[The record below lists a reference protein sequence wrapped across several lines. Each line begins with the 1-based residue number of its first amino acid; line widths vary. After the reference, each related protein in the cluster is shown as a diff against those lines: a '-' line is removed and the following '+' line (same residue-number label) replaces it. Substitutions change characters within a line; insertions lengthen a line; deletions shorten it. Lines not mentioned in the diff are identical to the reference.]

1 MSKFFEEGK
10 FYKFASENAKK
21 DFIAGGWAANYQIAG
36 YIGMTPFEVKILPD
50 NISGGK
56 KVCEIRLIDENDFV
70 DLAKIS
76 DAVNRHSGALFV
88 SVGPLS
94 DEFKYF
100 IQVAHAVGVKPEVE
114 PVPVKLASVWKLLV
128 VKNGKIEINS
138 RHTSKE
144 YAEDEAERLLNRGT
158 AEDCYI
164 IKGDITKASIVKQVK
179 QETI

>member
-1 MSKFFEEGK
+1 MSDFFEEGK
-10 FYKFASENAKK
+10 FYKFVSENAKK
-21 DFIAGGWAANYQIAG
+21 QFVSGGWASNYQIAG

-50 NISGGK
+50 NLSGGK

-76 DAVNRHSGALFV
+76 DEENRHHGAMFV
-88 SVGPLS
+88 SAGPLS

-100 IQVAHAVGVKPEVE
+100 IQAEVGVKPEVE
-114 PVPVKLASVWKLLV
+114 SVSVWKLLV

-179 QETI
+179 QEAI

>member
-1 MSKFFEEGK
+1 MSDFFEEGK
-10 FYKFASENAKK
+10 FYKFVSENAKK
-21 DFIAGGWAANYQIAG
+21 QFVSGGWASNYQIAG

-76 DAVNRHSGALFV
+76 DERNRHQGAMFV
-88 SVGPLS
+88 SAGPLS
-94 DEFKYF
+94 DEFDYF
-100 IQVAHAVGVKPEVE
+100 IQAEVGVKPEVE
-114 PVPVKLASVWKLLV
+114 LASVWKLLV

-138 RHTSKE
+138 RHVSKE

>member
-1 MSKFFEEGK
+1 MSNFFEEGK

-21 DFIAGGWAANYQIAG
+21 QFVSGGWAANYQIAG

-50 NISGGK
+50 NVSGGK

-76 DAVNRHSGALFV
+76 DEENRHRGAMFV
-88 SVGPLS
+88 SAGPLS

-100 IQVAHAVGVKPEVE
+100 IQAEVGVKPEVE
-114 PVPVKLASVWKLLV
+114 LVSVWKLLV

>member
-1 MSKFFEEGK
+1 MSDFFEEGK
-10 FYKFASENAKK
+10 FYKFVSENAKK
-21 DFIAGGWAANYQIAG
+21 QFVSGGWAANYQIAG

-50 NISGGK
+50 NVSGGK
-56 KVCEIRLIDENDFV
+56 KVCEIRLINENDFV

-76 DAVNRHSGALFV
+76 DTQNRHRGAMFV
-88 SVGPLS
+88 SAGPLS
-94 DEFKYF
+94 DEFQYF
-100 IQVAHAVGVKPEVE
+100 IQAEVGVKPEVE
-114 PVPVKLASVWKLLV
+114 PAPVKLASVWKLLV

-138 RHTSKE
+138 RHVTKE
-144 YAEDEAERLLNRGT
+144 RAEDEAKRLLNRGT

>member
-1 MSKFFEEGK
+1 MSDFFEEGK
-10 FYKFASENAKK
+10 FYKFVSENAKK
-21 DFIAGGWAANYQIAG
+21 QFVSGGWAVNYQIAG

-50 NISGGK
+50 NLSGGK

-76 DAVNRHSGALFV
+76 DEENRHHGAMFV
-88 SVGPLS
+88 SAGPLS

-100 IQVAHAVGVKPEVE
+100 IQAEVGVKPEVE
-114 PVPVKLASVWKLLV
+114 SVSVWKLLV

>member
-1 MSKFFEEGK
+1 
-10 FYKFASENAKK
+10 
-21 DFIAGGWAANYQIAG
+21 
-36 YIGMTPFEVKILPD
+36 MTPFEVKILPD
-50 NISGGK
+50 NVSGGK

-76 DAVNRHSGALFV
+76 DAQNRHRGAMFV
-88 SVGPLS
+88 SAGPLS
-94 DEFKYF
+94 DEFQYF
-100 IQVAHAVGVKPEVE
+100 IQAEVGVKPEVE
-114 PVPVKLASVWKLLV
+114 PAPVKLASVWKLLV

>member
-1 MSKFFEEGK
+1 MSDFFEEGK
-10 FYKFASENAKK
+10 FYKFVSENAKK
-21 DFIAGGWAANYQIAG
+21 QFIAGGWAANYQIAG

-50 NISGGK
+50 NVSGGK
-56 KVCEIRLIDENDFV
+56 KVCEIRLIDENDFM

-76 DAVNRHSGALFV
+76 DEGNRHRGAMFV
-88 SVGPLS
+88 SAGPLS
-94 DEFKYF
+94 DEFQYF
-100 IQVAHAVGVKPEVE
+100 IQAEVGVKPEVE
-114 PVPVKLASVWKLLV
+114 PAPVKLASVWKLLV

-144 YAEDEAERLLNRGT
+144 YAEGEAERLLNRGT

>member
-1 MSKFFEEGK
+1 MSNFFEEGK
-10 FYKFASENAKK
+10 FYKFVSENAKK
-21 DFIAGGWAANYQIAG
+21 QFVSGGWAANYQIAE

-50 NISGGK
+50 NVSGGK

-76 DAVNRHSGALFV
+76 DEENRHRGAMFV

-100 IQVAHAVGVKPEVE
+100 IQAEVGVKPEVE

-138 RHTSKE
+138 RHTLKE

-158 AEDCYI
+158 VEDCYI
-164 IKGDITKASIVKQVK
+164 IKGDITKASIIKQVK

>member
-1 MSKFFEEGK
+1 MSNFFEEGK
-10 FYKFASENAKK
+10 FYKFVSENAKK
-21 DFIAGGWAANYQIAG
+21 QFVSGGWAANYQIAE

-50 NISGGK
+50 NVSGGK

-76 DAVNRHSGALFV
+76 GAQNRHRGAMFV
-88 SVGPLS
+88 SAGPLS
-94 DEFKYF
+94 DEFEYF
-100 IQVAHAVGVKPEVE
+100 IQAEVGVKPEVE
-114 PVPVKLASVWKLLV
+114 LASVWKLLV

>member
-1 MSKFFEEGK
+1 MSDFFEEGK
-10 FYKFASENAKK
+10 FYKFVSENAKK
-21 DFIAGGWAANYQIAG
+21 HFVSGGWAANYQIAG

-50 NISGGK
+50 AVSGGK

-76 DAVNRHSGALFV
+76 DEGNRYSGALFV

-100 IQVAHAVGVKPEVE
+100 IQVEVGVKPEVE
-114 PVPVKLASVWKLLV
+114 PAPVKLASVWKLLV

>member
-21 DFIAGGWAANYQIAG
+21 DFIAGGWAANYQIAK
-36 YIGMTPFEVKILPD
+36 YIGMTPFEVKIVPD
-50 NISGGK
+50 TASGGR

-76 DAVNRHSGALFV
+76 GAENRHSGALFV
-88 SVGPLS
+88 SAGPLS
-94 DEFKYF
+94 DEFDYF
-100 IQVAHAVGVKPEVE
+100 IQAEVGVKPEVE

-138 RHTSKE
+138 RHVSKE
-144 YAEDEAERLLNRGT
+144 YAEGEAERLLNRGT
-158 AEDCYI
+158 VEDCYI
-164 IKGDITKASIVKQVK
+164 IKGDITKASIIKQVK

>member
-1 MSKFFEEGK
+1 MSDFFEEGK
-10 FYKFASENAKK
+10 FYKFVSENAKK
-21 DFIAGGWAANYQIAG
+21 QFVSGGWAANYQIAG

-50 NISGGK
+50 NVSGGK

-76 DAVNRHSGALFV
+76 GAQNRHRGAMFV
-88 SVGPLS
+88 SAGPLS
-94 DEFKYF
+94 DEFQYF
-100 IQVAHAVGVKPEVE
+100 IQAEVGVKPEVE
-114 PVPVKLASVWKLLV
+114 PVPLKLASDWKLLV

-144 YAEDEAERLLNRGT
+144 YAEGEAERLLNRGT

>member
-1 MSKFFEEGK
+1 MSDFFEEGK
-10 FYKFASENAKK
+10 FYKFVSENAKK
-21 DFIAGGWAANYQIAG
+21 QFVSGGWASNYQIAG

-50 NISGGK
+50 NLSGGK

-76 DAVNRHSGALFV
+76 DEENRHHGAMFV
-88 SVGPLS
+88 SAGPLS

-100 IQVAHAVGVKPEVE
+100 IQAEVGVKPEVE
-114 PVPVKLASVWKLLV
+114 SVSVWKLLV

-138 RHTSKE
+138 RHVSKE
-144 YAEDEAERLLNRGT
+144 RAEGEAERLLNRGT

-164 IKGDITKASIVKQVK
+164 IKGDITKASIIKQIK

>member
-1 MSKFFEEGK
+1 MSNFFEEGK

-21 DFIAGGWAANYQIAG
+21 QFVSGGWAANYQIAG

-50 NISGGK
+50 AVSGGK

-76 DAVNRHSGALFV
+76 DEGNRYSGALFV

-94 DEFKYF
+94 DEFNYF
-100 IQVAHAVGVKPEVE
+100 IQVEVGVKPEVE
-114 PVPVKLASVWKLLV
+114 SVPVKLASVWKLLV

-144 YAEDEAERLLNRGT
+144 YAEGEAERLLNRGT

-164 IKGDITKASIVKQVK
+164 IKGDITKASIIKQVK

>member
-1 MSKFFEEGK
+1 MSNFFEEGK
-10 FYKFASENAKK
+10 FYKFVSENAKK
-21 DFIAGGWAANYQIAG
+21 QFVSGGWAANYQIAG

-50 NISGGK
+50 TVSGGK

-76 DAVNRHSGALFV
+76 GAQNRHRGAMFV
-88 SVGPLS
+88 SAGPLS
-94 DEFKYF
+94 DEFDYF
-100 IQVAHAVGVKPEVE
+100 IQAEVGVKPEVE

-138 RHTSKE
+138 RHVSKE
-144 YAEDEAERLLNRGT
+144 YAEGEAERLLNRGT

-164 IKGDITKASIVKQVK
+164 IKGDIAKVSIVKQVK

>member
-1 MSKFFEEGK
+1 MSDFFEEGK
-10 FYKFASENAKK
+10 FYKFVSENAKK
-21 DFIAGGWAANYQIAG
+21 QFVSGGWAANYQIAG

-50 NISGGK
+50 NVSGGK

-76 DAVNRHSGALFV
+76 DAQNRHRGAMFV
-88 SVGPLS
+88 SAGPLS
-94 DEFKYF
+94 DEFQYF
-100 IQVAHAVGVKPEVE
+100 IQAEVGVKPEVE
-114 PVPVKLASVWKLLV
+114 PAPVKLASVWKLLV

>member
-1 MSKFFEEGK
+1 MSNFFEEGK

-21 DFIAGGWAANYQIAG
+21 RFIAGGWAANYQIAG
-36 YIGMTPFEVKILPD
+36 YIGMTPFEVKIVPD
-50 NISGGK
+50 TASGGR

-76 DAVNRHSGALFV
+76 GTQNRHHGAMFV

-94 DEFKYF
+94 DEFDYF
-100 IQVAHAVGVKPEVE
+100 IQAEVGVKPEVE
-114 PVPVKLASVWKLLV
+114 PVPVKLSSVWKLLV

-138 RHTSKE
+138 RHVTKE
-144 YAEDEAERLLNRGT
+144 QAEGEAERLLKRGT

-164 IKGDITKASIVKQVK
+164 IKGDITKASIIKQVK

>member
-1 MSKFFEEGK
+1 MSDFFEEGK
-10 FYKFASENAKK
+10 FYKFTSENAKK
-21 DFIAGGWAANYQIAG
+21 QFIAGGWAANYQIAG
-36 YIGMTPFEVKILPD
+36 YIGMTPFEVKIVPD
-50 NISGGK
+50 TISGGR

-76 DAVNRHSGALFV
+76 STQNRHHGALFV
-88 SVGPLS
+88 SAGPLS
-94 DEFKYF
+94 DEFDYF
-100 IQVAHAVGVKPEVE
+100 IQAEVGVKPEVE

-138 RHTSKE
+138 RHVSKE

>member
-1 MSKFFEEGK
+1 MSNFFEEGK

-21 DFIAGGWAANYQIAG
+21 HFIAGGWAANYQIAG
-36 YIGMTPFEVKILPD
+36 YIGMTPFEVKIVPD
-50 NISGGK
+50 TASGGR

-76 DAVNRHSGALFV
+76 DEGNRHSGALFV

-100 IQVAHAVGVKPEVE
+100 IQAEVGVKPEVE

-158 AEDCYI
+158 VEDCYI

>member
-1 MSKFFEEGK
+1 MSDFFEEGK
-10 FYKFASENAKK
+10 FYKFVSENAKK
-21 DFIAGGWAANYQIAG
+21 QFVSGGWASNYQIAG

-50 NISGGK
+50 NLSGGK

-76 DAVNRHSGALFV
+76 DEENRHHGAMFV
-88 SVGPLS
+88 SAGPLS

-100 IQVAHAVGVKPEVE
+100 IQAEVGVKPEVE
-114 PVPVKLASVWKLLV
+114 LASVWKLLV

-144 YAEDEAERLLNRGT
+144 YAEGEAERLLNRGT

>member
-1 MSKFFEEGK
+1 MSDFFEEGK
-10 FYKFASENAKK
+10 FYKFVSENAKK
-21 DFIAGGWAANYQIAG
+21 QFVSGGWAANYQIAG

-50 NISGGK
+50 NVSGGK
-56 KVCEIRLIDENDFV
+56 KVCEIRLIDENDFA

-76 DAVNRHSGALFV
+76 GAQNRHRGAMFV
-88 SVGPLS
+88 SAGPLS
-94 DEFKYF
+94 DEFQYF
-100 IQVAHAVGVKPEVE
+100 IQAEVDVKPEVE
-114 PVPVKLASVWKLLV
+114 PAPVKLASVWKLLV

>member
-1 MSKFFEEGK
+1 MSNFFEEGK

-21 DFIAGGWAANYQIAG
+21 QFIAGGWAANYQIAK
-36 YIGMTPFEVKILPD
+36 YIGMTPFEVKIVPD
-50 NISGGK
+50 TASGGR

-76 DAVNRHSGALFV
+76 GAQNRHHGAMFV
-88 SVGPLS
+88 SAGPLS
-94 DEFKYF
+94 DEFDYF
-100 IQVAHAVGVKPEVE
+100 IQAEVGVKPEVE

-138 RHTSKE
+138 RHVSKE
-144 YAEDEAERLLNRGT
+144 YAEGEAERLLNRGT
-158 AEDCYI
+158 VEDCYI
-164 IKGDITKASIVKQVK
+164 IKGDITKASIIKQVK

>member
-1 MSKFFEEGK
+1 MSNFFEEGK
-10 FYKFASENAKK
+10 FYKFASKK
-21 DFIAGGWAANYQIAG
+21 KKKQFVSGGWAANYQIAG

-50 NISGGK
+50 PVSGGK

-76 DAVNRHSGALFV
+76 DEGNRYSGAIFV

-100 IQVAHAVGVKPEVE
+100 IQVEVGVKPEVE

>member
-1 MSKFFEEGK
+1 MSDFFEEGK
-10 FYKFASENAKK
+10 FYKFVSENAKK
-21 DFIAGGWAANYQIAG
+21 QFVSGGWASNYQIAG

-50 NISGGK
+50 NLSGGK

-76 DAVNRHSGALFV
+76 DEENRHHGAMFV
-88 SVGPLS
+88 SAGPLS

-100 IQVAHAVGVKPEVE
+100 IQAEVGVKPEVE
-114 PVPVKLASVWKLLV
+114 SVSVWKLLV

-144 YAEDEAERLLNRGT
+144 YAEGEAERLLNRGT

>member
-1 MSKFFEEGK
+1 MSDFFEEGK
-10 FYKFASENAKK
+10 FYKFVSENAKK
-21 DFIAGGWAANYQIAG
+21 QFVSGGWASNYQIAG

-50 NISGGK
+50 NLSGGK

-76 DAVNRHSGALFV
+76 DEENRHHGAMFV
-88 SVGPLS
+88 SAGPLS

-100 IQVAHAVGVKPEVE
+100 IQAEVGVKPEVE
-114 PVPVKLASVWKLLV
+114 SVSVWKLLV

>member
-1 MSKFFEEGK
+1 M
-10 FYKFASENAKK
+10 
-21 DFIAGGWAANYQIAG
+21 
-36 YIGMTPFEVKILPD
+36 
-50 NISGGK
+50 
-56 KVCEIRLIDENDFV
+56 IDENDFV

-76 DAVNRHSGALFV
+76 DEENRHRGAMFV

-100 IQVAHAVGVKPEVE
+100 IQAEVGVKPEVE
-114 PVPVKLASVWKLLV
+114 LVSVWKLLV

>member
-1 MSKFFEEGK
+1 MSNFFEEGK

-21 DFIAGGWAANYQIAG
+21 QFIAGGWAANYQIAK

-50 NISGGK
+50 TASGGR
-56 KVCEIRLIDENDFV
+56 KVCEIRLIDEKNFV

-76 DAVNRHSGALFV
+76 GAENRHHGAMFV
-88 SVGPLS
+88 SAGPLS
-94 DEFKYF
+94 DEFDYF
-100 IQVAHAVGVKPEVE
+100 IQAEVGVKPEVE

-138 RHTSKE
+138 RHVSKE
-144 YAEDEAERLLNRGT
+144 YAEGEAERLLNRGT
-158 AEDCYI
+158 VEDCYI
-164 IKGDITKASIVKQVK
+164 IKGDITKASIIKQVK